1 MLYHGKFGFVSAVD
15 KGHGI
20 WGKEIVERT
29 YYGNLKRVSW
39 HRADPQSMNPGV
51 NISNQISVMTDAFLN
66 DNFPD
71 LKWVEFRGK
80 KWAVMNVEVEPPR
93 IVITLGDI
101 YVNGKQ

>member
-1 MLYHGKFGFVSAVD
+1 
-15 KGHGI
+15 
-20 WGKEIVERT
+20 
-29 YYGNLKRVSW
+29 
-39 HRADPQSMNPGV
+39 
-51 NISNQISVMTDAFLN
+51 MTDAFLN

-80 KWAVMNVEVEPPR
+80 KWTVVNVEVEPPR